1 MVCIMRTIA
10 NYAFW
15 WVGAF
20 GSTILALILT
30 TAMGIG
36 IVFSAT
42 TLETAGFFGV
52 ILTFMTPLTTL
63 GTGRIFE
70 GRTAK
75 IILSSTNS
83 SSARLSGYS
92 HQAHSGFIL
101 HDCWNASTAISGV
114 TSSMLSNVLIRRGT
128 PRTRYFAHFSF
139 LSAQ

>member
-20 GSTILALILT
+20 GGTILALILT

-42 TLETAGFFGV
+42 TLETAGFFGAV
-52 ILTFMTPLTTL
+52 FTFMTPFATPSTWVGDIFANKATITCIAPSNEITL
-63 GTGRIFE
+63 GTRRIFE

-75 IILSSTNS
+75 IILPSTNS
-83 SSARLSGYS
+83 FARLSGIS
-92 HQAHSGFIL
+92 HQAHSRFIL
-101 HDCWNASTAISGV
+101 HDC
-114 TSSMLSNVLIRRGT
+114 
-128 PRTRYFAHFSF
+128 
-139 LSAQ
+139 